1 MICPRCQTDACRR
14 SHRSGAIDL
23 MGSLFGLRPWRC
35 RACELRFYAW
45 KVPIPYA
52 FYVHCPKCGRLD
64 LQRIA
69 RERVDE
75 GMFRWFQRVLGVSA
89 YRCDPCRTR
98 FFSSRLHR
106 RILPVPIDAAIKQS
120 SRHHEHHTSS
130 HAQ

>member
-23 MGSLFGLRPWRC
+23 FFSLFGLRPWRC
-35 RACELRFYAW
+35 RGCELRFFAW

-52 FYVHCPKCGRLD
+52 FYVHCPKCGNMD
-64 LQRIA
+64 VQRIA

-75 GMFRWFQRVLGVSA
+75 GLFLWIQRILGIKA

-98 FFSSRLHR
+98 FFSVRIYR
-106 RILPVPIDAAIKQS
+106 RILPVPVDLAIKHS
-120 SRHHEHHTSS
+120 SRHSTSHS
-130 HAQ
+130 TSQTQ